1 MKHSTF
7 ENHWDEIKG
16 QLKSRFGQL
25 TDDDLIFA
33 EGKGEELFARL
44 REKLNMSSNE
54 LDALLEELQAGATN
68 RVGQMKA
75 KAAGLAD
82 EVRAKVGAAVGDV
95 KAKGAAAVGQ
105 VKEQAGVAYEE
116 ARKQARSLREE
127 GEEYVRQNP
136 RESLIG
142 ALCAGFVAGLLI
154 RR

>member
-25 TDDDLIFA
+25 TDDDLTFA

-44 REKLNMSSNE
+44 REKLNMSSGD
-54 LDALLEELQAGATN
+54 LDALLEELAPGATN
-68 RVGQMKA
+68 RVEQMKA
-75 KAAGLAD
+75 KAAGLAQD
-82 EVRAKVGAAVGDV
+82 VRTKVGAAVGDA
-95 KAKGAAAVGQ
+95 KAKGAAAVEQ
-105 VKEQAGVAYEE
+105 VKGQAAVAYDE
-116 ARKQARSLREE
+116 ARNKARTLRQE

-142 ALCAGFVAGLLI
+142 ALCAGFVAGMLI

>member
-16 QLKSRFGQL
+16 QLKNRFGQL
-25 TDDDLIFA
+25 TDNDLKFA

-44 REKLNMSSNE
+44 REKLNMSSDE

-68 RVGQMKA
+68 RVEQMKA
-75 KAAGLAD
+75 KAAGLAED
-82 EVRAKVGAAVGDV
+82 VRAKVGAAVGDA
-95 KAKGAAAVGQ
+95 KARGAAAVEQ
-105 VKEQAGVAYEE
+105 VKEQAGVAYVE
-116 ARKQARSLREE
+116 ARKQARTLREE

-136 RESLIG
+136 RECLIG
-142 ALCAGFVAGLLI
+142 ALCAGFVAGMLI